1 MMNIKIFQTGA
12 WDYNTNP
19 HDEIGNYD
27 SKLADSIISFIKSK
41 DIKLVFDF
49 GCSTGYYLKHL
60 SEQLP
65 DVKLIGVEPSV
76 SNRIDR
82 HFENILDFDLAEPFI
97 IGHSGTIICLEV
109 LEHIPAQFESIV
121 INNIKNHCD
130 GYLIM
135 SWARPGQ
142 GGYGHFNE
150 KSQNDVMDLFIKE
163 GFTFLENETL
173 ACRNDAVV
181 GWLKNNLLIFKYDKA

>member
-1 MMNIKIFQTGA
+1 MNIKILKTGA

-19 HDEIGNYD
+19 HDEVNNYD
-27 SKLADSIISFIKSK
+27 SKLADSIVSFIKEK
-41 DIKLVFDF
+41 DIKFVFDF

-65 DVKLIGVEPSV
+65 DLKLTGVEPKV
-76 SNRIDR
+76 SERTDK
-82 HFENILDFDLAEPFI
+82 HFENILDLDLAEPFI
-97 IGHSGTIICLEV
+97 IGEKGTIICLEV

-121 INNIKNHCD
+121 IDNIKNHCD
-130 GYLIM
+130 GYLIL

-150 KSQNDVMDLFIKE
+150 KNQNDVMELFTKE
-163 GFTFLENETL
+163 GFVFLESETMS
-173 ACRNDAVV
+173 CRNDTIV
-181 GWLKNNLLIFKYDKA
+181 GWLKNNLLIFRYDIS

>member
-1 MMNIKIFQTGA
+1 MNIKILKTGA

-19 HDEIGNYD
+19 HDEVNNYD
-27 SKLADSIISFIKSK
+27 SKLADSIVSFIKEK
-41 DIKLVFDF
+41 DIKFVFDF

-65 DVKLIGVEPSV
+65 DLKLTGVEPKV
-76 SNRIDR
+76 SERTDK

-97 IGHSGTIICLEV
+97 IGEKGTIICLEV

-121 INNIKNHCD
+121 IDNIKNHCD
-130 GYLIM
+130 GYLIL

-150 KSQNDVMDLFIKE
+150 KNQNDVMDLFTKE
-163 GFTFLENETL
+163 GFVFLESETMS
-173 ACRNDAVV
+173 CRNDTIV
-181 GWLKNNLLIFKYDKA
+181 GWLKNNLLIFRYDRS

>member
-1 MMNIKIFQTGA
+1 MNIKILKTGA

-19 HDEIGNYD
+19 HDEVNNYD
-27 SKLADSIISFIKSK
+27 SKLADSIVSFIKEK
-41 DIKLVFDF
+41 DIKFVFDF

-65 DVKLIGVEPSV
+65 DLKLTGVEPKV
-76 SNRIDR
+76 SERSDK

-97 IGHSGTIICLEV
+97 IGEKGTIICLEV

-121 INNIKNHCD
+121 IDNIKNHCD
-130 GYLIM
+130 GYLIL

-150 KSQNDVMDLFIKE
+150 KNQNDVMDLFTKE
-163 GFTFLENETL
+163 GFVFLESETMS
-173 ACRNDAVV
+173 CRNDTIV
-181 GWLKNNLLIFKYDKA
+181 GWLKNNLLIFRYDRS

>member
-1 MMNIKIFQTGA
+1 MNIKILKTGA

-19 HDEIGNYD
+19 HDEINNYD
-27 SKLADSIISFIKSK
+27 SKLADSIVSFIKEK

-49 GCSTGYYLKHL
+49 GCSTGYYLKHI

-65 DVKLIGVEPSV
+65 DLKLTGVEPKV
-76 SNRIDR
+76 SERTDK
-82 HFENILDFDLAEPFI
+82 HFENILDLDLAEPFI
-97 IGHSGTIICLEV
+97 IGEKGTIICLEV

-121 INNIKNHCD
+121 IDNIKNHCD
-130 GYLIM
+130 GYLIL

-150 KSQNDVMDLFIKE
+150 KNQNDVMDLFTKE
-163 GFTFLENETL
+163 GFVFLESETIS
-173 ACRNDAVV
+173 CRNDTVI
-181 GWLKNNLLIFKYDKA
+181 GWLKNNLLIFRYDRS